1 VADLERRFATSGAR
15 RIPPASAGPHTTMD
29 LSDLLAEKLLVFG
42 DSENSQGYISI
53 DASVEVPV
61 RRKLRVVTGVA

>member
-1 VADLERRFATSGAR
+1 
-15 RIPPASAGPHTTMD
+15 MD
-29 LSDLLAEKLLVFG
+29 LSDLLAENLLVFG